1 MSASKRRVSLM
12 ALALTLAAVA
22 GCGVKNAGGPG
33 ATVAGRGAL
42 LQARAAGGSREDKGG
57 YIVVHV
63 AGSPAIRG
71 QQMGRLLAPEIRGVL
86 KTISKGDDKFWQKQR
101 DLATR
106 LFAAKIT
113 PEYQAEMQ
121 GIVDGVNAAGRN
133 DFARVDYADILALN
147 SVVDLM
153 FSDAPGRVMP
163 EWGNQY
169 ILHRLGWDG
178 KHLPCS
184 AFIASGAATKD
195 GKIVVGHSTW
205 APGIAFAKYFNVLVD
220 LTPDQGHRLLM
231 QALPGT
237 IASNTDWYLND
248 AGIVLTETTLGSSGR
263 YQDGDP
269 IFMRSRKAIQ
279 YSDNVDQVIDTLAT
293 RNNGDY
299 PNEWLIG
306 DLKTNDIAMFELATA
321 HQAAWRSSKQQ
332 WYQGQEGFYGG
343 ANYAKD
349 PGVRSELG
357 GWDDGRGRI
366 WADFYAKNKGR
377 IDASIGRAGMELSG
391 INGYS
396 LDGKVADGA
405 NIAALTSWAFWGK
418 PRAGS
423 QWSPLGG
430 STFTR

>member
-1 MSASKRRVSLM
+1 MNPSKRRILPI
-12 ALALTLAAVA
+12 ALGLALSVLA
-22 GCGVKNAGGPG
+22 GCGV
-33 ATVAGRGAL
+33 ATHVNGTASRGVGF
-42 LQARAAGGSREDKGG
+42 QAHAAAGTREDKGG
-57 YIVVHV
+57 WTVVHV
-63 AGSPAIRG
+63 AGSPAVRG
-71 QQMGRLLAPEIRGVL
+71 QQLGRLLAPEIRGVL
-86 KTISKGDDKFWQKQR
+86 QTVSKGNDGYWKKQR
-101 DLATR
+101 DLATK
-106 LFAAKIT
+106 LFAAKV
-113 PEYQAEMQ
+113 PAEYQAEMQ
-121 GIVDGVNAAGRN
+121 GIVDGVNATGRT
-133 DFARVDYADILALN
+133 DFSHVDYADILALN

-169 ILHRLGWDG
+169 ILHRMGWDG

-184 AFIASGAATKD
+184 AFIATGAATKD

-220 LTPDQGHRLLM
+220 LTPENGHRVLM

-269 IFMRSRKAIQ
+269 IFVRSRKAIQ
-279 YSDNVDQVIDTLAT
+279 YSNSVDDVITTLGT

-306 DLKTNDIAMFELATA
+306 DLKTNEIAMFELATA
-321 HQAAWRSSKQQ
+321 HQATWRSRENQ

-343 ANYAKD
+343 WNFAKD
-349 PGVRSELG
+349 PGVHSELG
-357 GWDDGRGRI
+357 GWEDGRGRI
-366 WADFYAKNKGR
+366 WADFYAKNKGK
-377 IDASIGRAGMELSG
+377 IDATVGREGMQQSG

-396 LDGKVADGA
+396 LDGKVADSTSLT
-405 NIAALTSWAFWGK
+405 ALNSWVFWGK
-418 PRAGS
+418 PRSGS
-423 QWSPLGG
+423 QWDLLGG
-430 STFTR
+430 SARR